1 MNHHQETLKTIEK
14 IKTQNK
20 TPTLLLHSCC
30 APCSSYVLEFLSE
43 FFKITISY
51 YNPNI
56 YPETEYKRRFDELLK
71 FIKEFPLKNEVD
83 VLQLPYDSREF
94 YKITKGLEDER
105 EGGERCFACYRLRM
119 EKGAS
124 LALEG
129 GFDYFTTALSISP
142 HKNSSKI
149 NEIGFLLQEQ
159 YGVKFL
165 PADFKK
171 NNGFKRSIELSREYD
186 LYRQDYCGCVFS
198 KKSRE

>member
-1 MNHHQETLKTIEK
+1 MNHHHQTLKIIEK
-14 IKTQNK
+14 IKAESK
-20 TPTLLLHSCC
+20 VPTLLLHSCC

-56 YPETEYKRRFDELLK
+56 YPEAEYARRFDELLK
-71 FIKEFPLKNEVD
+71 FVKDFPLKNEVK
-83 VLQLPYDSREF
+83 VLELPYNPSEF
-94 YKITKGLEDER
+94 YEITKGMENER

-119 EKGAS
+119 EKGAE
-124 LALEG
+124 LAAEG

-186 LYRQDYCGCVFS
+186 LYRQDYCGCAFS
-198 KKSRE
+198 KKSID